1 MIKIAYNKR
10 IDAAIISN
18 AEKQFQ
24 SLGIKTE
31 SREQK
36 DEISNSIW
44 WALPPLIGIWIAKPF
59 LDGF

>member
-10 IDAAIISN
+10 IDVAIISD

-36 DEISNSIW
+36 EGIYNSFW
-44 WALPPLIGIWIAKPF
+44 WALPPLIGF
-59 LDGF
+59 